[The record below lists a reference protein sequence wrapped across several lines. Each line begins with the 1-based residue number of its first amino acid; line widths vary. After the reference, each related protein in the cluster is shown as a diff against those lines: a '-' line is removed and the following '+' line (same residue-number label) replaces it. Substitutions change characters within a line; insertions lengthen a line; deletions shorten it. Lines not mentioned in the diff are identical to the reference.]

1 MHAGQQHR
9 QNRPS
14 VRYLVAGALLVAC
27 SLLPFSGVAA
37 QTDSNGIAQSFATN
51 VDPSKLVAG
60 AIVTNVPN
68 KTGYIDLA
76 TINNVDQ
83 LLGVVDTKPLVSLS
97 SDNKKIPVVLAGT
110 TTVLVSDI
118 NGTIKSG
125 DKITASPVAGVG
137 MLATANGQIVGTT
150 QADFKEDSGTTRNV
164 TDKDGKIHTIHIQSL
179 PIQVGVAYYNAPGSN
194 FLPPFVQNV
203 ADSIAGRPVSLI
215 RILLGTVILAIS
227 LIYAVVTAYSSTKS
241 TISALG
247 RNPLGSKVILR
258 GQYRSFFLVFLVVA
272 GALLTVYFLL
282 VL

>member
-1 MHAGQQHR
+1 
-9 QNRPS
+9 
-14 VRYLVAGALLVAC
+14 VAGALLVAC